1 MENEGSMN
9 VYRYLSIIFKYKWL
23 VLILFLLL
31 MLSGIFVVS
40 KKQEMYAAHTKI
52 LVNYQMPGVSSDISR
67 FFIKGT
73 ITYLVKTYSLTI
85 KSNSVIQETKN
96 ALNLPYSI
104 GYLKSRIYVT
114 VEEGTNLITI
124 SATLP
129 DKDRIAA
136 FLNTLIDKY
145 IELQTGF
152 MNEDA
157 VKAGMYVHDQLNMV
171 GKDLKSIQNEIKIFK
186 EKNGIVDMNTEMN
199 SLVSTYSQIKL
210 EKLNSEMEKNS
221 INKSIKKINQQLNN
235 LKNSKD
241 TRVIKDIENSPEFAT
256 YLKLQE
262 EYEQASV
269 YYKKNSAYLKGIE
282 ARLIEMKAKLLNK
295 ISAMGDSVSIFTLYS
310 QKTTL
315 EKRLIELNYQIMK
328 SDFLLKNLDKKF
340 KAIPETEMEY
350 LTLARKLSI
359 NEKLYSVLLEQEKQ
373 LELQNITQGSTI
385 RIVDRAIT
393 PSRAVTTSKTQYFL
407 FMFMISLIVSL
418 GFAFLIEYLDTTVKP
433 SDNIEKMFDV
443 NLIGKIPEIYQ
454 NEDKLSKWAIITGKR
469 AKYITRTFK
478 ENLITNISQKS
489 TVHESYK
496 ELRTLL
502 SYSKG
507 LKDKKGVKSL
517 IITSSETKEG
527 KSITVA
533 NLSIILSL
541 NKKKTIVVDADM
553 RKPALH
559 RIFNVS
565 NNLGVTNYFEGT
577 VKNVKEIISPGVNPY
592 HSILSCGPHTRSS
605 SEFLDSPKVF
615 KLIKELSDIGYE
627 YILFDTPPVNA
638 LTDAVVLSN
647 KVDGVLFVIRSNQIG
662 RHRVTLAIDS
672 LKKSGGKLIGVVL
685 NGIPLRG
692 GYGYYYYYYGQT
704 YYYNYDDVDK

>member
-1 MENEGSMN
+1 
-9 VYRYLSIIFKYKWL
+9 
-23 VLILFLLL
+23 
-31 MLSGIFVVS
+31 
-40 KKQEMYAAHTKI
+40 
-52 LVNYQMPGVSSDISR
+52 
-67 FFIKGT
+67 
-73 ITYLVKTYSLTI
+73 
-85 KSNSVIQETKN
+85 
-96 ALNLPYSI
+96 
-104 GYLKSRIYVT
+104 
-114 VEEGTNLITI
+114 
-124 SATLP
+124 
-129 DKDRIAA
+129 
-136 FLNTLIDKY
+136 
-145 IELQTGF
+145 

-221 INKSIKKINQQLNN
+221 INKSIKKINQQLND

-241 TRVIKDIENSPEFAT
+241 ARVIKDIENSPEFAT

-282 ARLIEMKAKLLNK
+282 ARLIELKAKLLNK

-315 EKRLIELNYQIMK
+315 EKRLIELNYQITK
-328 SDFLLKNLDKKF
+328 SDFLLTNLDKKF

-527 KSITVA
+527 KSITIA

>member
-9 VYRYLSIIFKYKWL
+9 VYRYLSIK
-23 VLILFLLL
+23 
-31 MLSGIFVVS
+31 
-40 KKQEMYAAHTKI
+40 EMYAAHTKI

-199 SLVSTYSQIKL
+199 SLVSTYSHIKL

-328 SDFLLKNLDKKF
+328 SDFLLKNLDRKF